1 MPARVLPGATVVDDP
16 VKDYDGGDGAVA
28 TEAEVCE
35 ESQDSDGPNCNRVQD
50 ASSDEE
56 ILALGDIGPSDD
68 DCAIGA
74 AFVVS

>member
-1 MPARVLPGATVVDDP
+1 MPTRVLPGATVVDDP

-28 TEAEVCE
+28 TEAEVCK
-35 ESQDSDGPNCNRVQD
+35 ESQDSDGPNGNRVQD
-50 ASSDEE
+50 ASSDET
-56 ILALGDIGPSDD
+56 LALGDIAPSDD